1 MTTEKL
7 CGSSLP
13 YKFSADIWE
22 TGEFSVKPTDGRF
35 RTVSFTYPRLK
46 EGCAAY
52 AVNDVKQYN
61 FGMDGKD
68 DWAQFNEINSLDDLN
83 NINKN
88 HHTNYVLMTDIDLDR
103 GTFSPIVPNST
114 FWGNFSGDGHT
125 IKGDI
130 DGNKPRNDDFTA
142 LFSNNSGLIMN
153 LAVKC
158 DVSGGQIV
166 GGICGI
172 NYGTIYGC
180 SFEGNVTGKDY
191 VGGICGRMPGGYS
204 HIINCY
210 AIGTIEATNTYAG
223 GISGYSEGANSG
235 GHWDFV
241 APSIKNCY
249 FVGIV
254 TVPDSGKKDAITVKT
269 SDTTKELTVE
279 NCYYNKDIYTGGTSY
294 GTGLTT
300 VEMTSSG
307 ALTTMGLDTSI
318 WEKKANT
325 VVDSDGE
332 NGAAYYPSLKES
344 AHVPSEKF
352 TASLT
357 FERTDNKKLT
367 YLDKFEIRY
376 GGELKFANGVT
387 IKLDNTNC
395 ELSASDD
402 VDDSYLYI
410 VDFDSVTSDT
420 FVTTVASAGE
430 ITYTF
435 KCPPRTNSN
444 VSELLPSEGLT
455 KSFSIDAAKYTL
467 SADDFEVE
475 LPTDPVYNGKPW
487 NSTAKIKGNTPLA
500 MYKGCGDITLKYYDM
515 TTGEEAEPIN
525 AGKYLVKLDVSES
538 ENCYAATDLTAD
550 GNIWSFTIEQAE
562 YYPAPVNV
570 AYNWATTGEHFV
582 YVDYP
587 ADMGTISE
595 IHDAEIS
602 CDASVISNARYEDG
616 KVYFTFSDA
625 NTEQDIKKMALIE
638 CKIDSQ
644 NYQTITTKVYVTLS
658 GLENQEAPSA
668 DKFDLVLKNNGSD
681 ITAEIKT
688 ELTGVEFSFDGV
700 LWSTRFSTPAQHDE
714 LIVGFIRYAATSTH
728 NASAP
733 SFKKVRSGHGDI
745 SANHYDRVEPSC
757 VDDGSIEYWECTQC
771 HKKFSDAEGLNEVST
786 VVLAALGHKLSAAV
800 EENRVEATCVVDGSY
815 DEVVYC
821 SVCNKELSRDTKA
834 IPAKGHAWVTE
845 WSTDE
850 HDHWHKCENCDA
862 INDKAA
868 HVSSGAATETT
879 PETCTVCRYVI
890 SPELGHIHAN
900 HLTEVPA
907 KAPTCIEDGN
917 KAYFRC
923 ECGKLFTDSTA
934 ATKTT
939 LADVTIKAEGHKFGD
954 WATTKEPTYTTT
966 GIKTRTC
973 SACGAT
979 EEDTIPKKSGGSSSG
994 GSSGGSSRPS
1004 TPTDTKPAINGS
1016 QKSWADISAD
1026 VAKLPAG
1033 SSATIS
1039 TNGETNVPADV
1050 IRSIKD
1056 SKANVEFVIDS
1067 TRSWIV
1073 DGSKITSASAADFS
1087 ILQGNADK
1095 SALRGV
1101 IGADIKIK
1109 DTGVPA
1115 DLKLTF
1121 RREFAGQFANVHK
1134 LTDGKLVF
1142 QNCVKVDENGI
1153 ATVSGVNTNGEYV
1166 VMVCKFSDRPGDMN
1180 NDGILNAL
1188 DASSV
1193 LKDIVGIADGENP
1206 LMGDYNG
1213 DGVVNAL
1220 DAAAI
1225 LKAIVGIAA

>member
-1 MTTEKL
+1 MR
-7 CGSSLP
+7 S
-13 YKFSADIWE
+13 
-22 TGEFSVKPTDGRF
+22 GEG
-35 RTVSFTYPRLK
+35 
-46 EGCAAY
+46 E
-52 AVNDVKQYN
+52 
-61 FGMDGKD
+61 
-68 DWAQFNEINSLDDLN
+68 
-83 NINKN
+83 
-88 HHTNYVLMTDIDLDR
+88 
-103 GTFSPIVPNST
+103 
-114 FWGNFSGDGHT
+114 
-125 IKGDI
+125 
-130 DGNKPRNDDFTA
+130 
-142 LFSNNSGLIMN
+142 
-153 LAVKC
+153 
-158 DVSGGQIV
+158 
-166 GGICGI
+166 
-172 NYGTIYGC
+172 
-180 SFEGNVTGKDY
+180 
-191 VGGICGRMPGGYS
+191 
-204 HIINCY
+204 HISNCY
-210 AIGTIEATNTYAG
+210 VIGTIEATGNLAG
-223 GISGYSEGANSG
+223 GISGDSRGAQKKYAE
-235 GHWDFV
+235 FF
-241 APSIKNCY
+241 PPRIENCY
-249 FVGIV
+249 FVGTV
-254 TVPDSGKKDAITVKT
+254 TVPENAQKDAITVKT
-269 SDTTKELTVE
+269 TADTYVLTVT
-279 NCYYNKDIYTGGTSY
+279 NCYYNNELYTEASSNSS
-294 GTGLTT
+294 GLTT
-300 VEMTSSG
+300 LEMTSSN

-332 NGAAYYPSLKES
+332 NGAAYYPSIKGS
-344 AHVPSEKF
+344 THVPSEKF

-367 YLDKFEIRY
+367 YLDEFEIRY
-376 GGELKFANGVT
+376 GGEIVFANGVT

-410 VDFDSVTSDT
+410 VDFDNVTSDM

-455 KSFSIDAAKYTL
+455 KGFSIDAAKYTL
-467 SADDFEVE
+467 TADDFEVE
-475 LPTDPVYNGKPW
+475 LPTDPIYNGKPW
-487 NSTAKIKGNTPLA
+487 NATAKIKENTQLA
-500 MYKGCGDITLKYYDM
+500 MYKGCGDITVKYYDM

-582 YVDYP
+582 YVDFP
-587 ADMGTISE
+587 ADMGTISK

-625 NTEQDIKKMALIE
+625 NTEQDIRKMALIE

-644 NYQTITTKVYVTLS
+644 NYQTITAKVYVTLS

-714 LIVGFIRYAATSTH
+714 LIVGYIRYAATSTH

-757 VDDGSIEYWECTQC
+757 VDDGNIEYWECTQC
-771 HKKFSDAEGLNEVST
+771 NKKFSDAEGLNEVKT

-821 SVCNKELSRDTKA
+821 SVCEEEFSRTHHT
-834 IPAKGHAWVTE
+834 IPALGHKWETK
-845 WSTDE
+845 WSHDE
-850 HDHWHKCENCDA
+850 HDHWHKCENCDE

-868 HVSSGAATETT
+868 HISSGAATETT

-907 KAPTCIEDGN
+907 KTPTCIEDGN

-954 WATTKEPTYTTT
+954 WVTTKQPTYTTT

-979 EEDTIPKKSGGSSSG
+979 EEDTIPKKTGGSSG
-994 GSSGGSSRPS
+994 GGSSRPS
-1004 TPTDTKPAINGS
+1004 TPTETKPAINGS
-1016 QKSWADISAD
+1016 QKSWSDIAAD
-1026 VAKLPAG
+1026 VAKLPVG
-1033 SSATIS
+1033 GSATIS
-1039 TNGETNVPADV
+1039 MNGETTVPSDV

-1056 SKANVEFVIDS
+1056 SKAKVEFVIDS

-1087 ILQGNADK
+1087 ILPGNADK
-1095 SALRGV
+1095 SVLRGV

-1121 RREFAGQFANVHK
+1121 RREFAGQFANVYK

-1166 VMVCKFSDRPGDMN
+1166 VMVCKFSDRSGDMN
-1180 NDGILNAL
+1180 NDGILNAI

-1193 LKDIVGIADGENP
+1193 LKGIVGIADGENP